1 MYKNVML
8 NLSSPVNID
17 IPVSLTLTFSDKT
30 ALCSHLPLGTGAE
43 CSGGTVPP
51 PAAEVGLLVAS
62 ELVLHDHEAVHEA
75 PEPLP

>member
-30 ALCSHLPLGTGAE
+30 ALCSLLPLGTGAE
-43 CSGGTVPP
+43 CPGGTVSPP
-51 PAAEVGLLVAS
+51 PAVVGLLVAS

-75 PEPLP
+75 TVPLS